1 MLVDIV
7 EEDATSLE
15 AYAAVPI
22 RFEVF
27 SVVEAHRPGASGEF
41 LLEERRVSAPFEKD
55 YDAVPGNSPLEWAT
69 RFDLSGWGFLA
80 ARSNGVRVGG
90 ATILMAPRNAEL
102 PGAEEDLAVL
112 WDIRVAPEWRGQG
125 VGSALIEAAERW
137 ASRHGARRLQV
148 ETQNIN
154 VPACRFYA
162 RHGFTLEAVNH
173 FAYGNLPGETQFL
186 WYKTVA
192 TESSRSS

>member
-7 EEDATSLE
+7 EEDASSLE

-27 SVVEAHRPGASGEF
+27 NVVEAHRPGASGEF

-55 YDAVPGNSPLEWAT
+55 YDAVPGNSPLEWPT
-69 RFDLSGWGFLA
+69 RFDISSWGFLV

-90 ATILMAPRNAEL
+90 ATILIVPRDVGSRDAHT
-102 PGAEEDLAVL
+102 ADDLAVL
-112 WDIRVAPEWRGQG
+112 WDIRVAPESRGQG
-125 VGSALIEAAERW
+125 VGSALIDAAERW
-137 ASRHGARRLQV
+137 ASRHGARRLQA

-162 RHGFTLEAVNH
+162 HHGFKLEAVNH
-173 FAYGNLPGETQFL
+173 FAYGNLPGETQLL
-186 WYKTVA
+186 WYKSVA
-192 TESSRSS
+192 TE

>member
-7 EEDATSLE
+7 EEDASSLE

-27 SVVEAHRPGASGEF
+27 NVVEAHRPDASGEF

-55 YDAVPGNSPLEWAT
+55 YDAVPGNSPLEWPT
-69 RFDLSGWGFLA
+69 RFDLSSWGFLV

-90 ATILMAPRNAEL
+90 ATVLIAPRDADSPDA
-102 PGAEEDLAVL
+102 PGAGDLAVL
-112 WDIRVAPEWRGQG
+112 WDIRVAPESRGQG
-125 VGSALIEAAERW
+125 VGSALLDAAERW
-137 ASRHGARRLQV
+137 ASRHGARRLQA

-162 RHGFTLEAVNH
+162 HHGFTLEAVNH
-173 FAYGNLPGETQFL
+173 FAYANLPGETQFL

-192 TESSRSS
+192 TE